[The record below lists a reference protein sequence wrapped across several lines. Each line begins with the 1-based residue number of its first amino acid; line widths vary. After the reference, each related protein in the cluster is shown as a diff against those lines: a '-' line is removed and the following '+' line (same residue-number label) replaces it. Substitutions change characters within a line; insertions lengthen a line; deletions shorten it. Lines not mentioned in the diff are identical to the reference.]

1 MKKGNREDKRFYI
14 TYRRIRRMI
23 VVALLLI
30 LMIAFAIDHS
40 EYPTVRA
47 EESPYT
53 IVKNNESKEKI
64 MESTYSTV
72 EITQTQNSTET
83 PIADIKVINEIP
95 KNSVIIW
102 ILFLIIAV
110 IEIGGT
116 TVYMRK
122 KKVIK
127 EEKKFAVEVKLKT
140 LP

>member
-14 TYRRIRRMI
+14 TYRRIRRII

>member
-1 MKKGNREDKRFYI
+1 
-14 TYRRIRRMI
+14 MI